1 MLRRGA
7 REGPIDLQDVRPD
20 GKDSVAGSFS
30 SAGNPFGQD
39 ARLGVVD
46 RRSPIIIDDRRLN
59 MLLQNKTAIIYG
71 AAGAV
76 GSAIARG
83 FAAEGA
89 SVFLAGRRLAA
100 VEAAAKSIVASGGK
114 AEAAAVDALDE
125 AAVEAH
131 LAEVAGKTESIDV
144 SFNAIGIPQAGIQG
158 IALAD
163 LPVESFMLPVTTYA
177 RAQFLTARAAG
188 RRMARHGRGVILMHT
203 PEPARLGATFV
214 GGMGPAWAGME
225 SLSRA
230 LSAEFGRQG
239 VRAVVLRST
248 GLPETATIDLV
259 FDLHARAMGI
269 TRHEF
274 RTMVESMTHRGR
286 STTLDELANAAAF
299 LASDRASAIT
309 GTVANLTAGLI
320 VD

>member
-1 MLRRGA
+1 
-7 REGPIDLQDVRPD
+7 
-20 GKDSVAGSFS
+20 
-30 SAGNPFGQD
+30 
-39 ARLGVVD
+39 
-46 RRSPIIIDDRRLN
+46 

-83 FAAEGA
+83 FAVEGA
-89 SVFLAGRRLAA
+89 NVFLAGRHLPS
-100 VEAAAKSIVASGGK
+100 VEAVARSILANGGK
-114 AEAAAVDALDE
+114 AEAAEVDALDE
-125 AAVEAH
+125 AEVEAH
-131 LAEVAGKTESIDV
+131 LAAVAGKAGSIDV
-144 SFNAIGIPQAGIQG
+144 SFNAIGIPQTGIQG
-158 IALAD
+158 ISLAD
-163 LPVESFMLPVTTYA
+163 LPVDGFMLPVTTYA

-188 RRMARHGRGVILMHT
+188 KHMAERGTGVILMHT

-259 FDLHARAMGI
+259 FDLHAKAMGI
-269 TRHEF
+269 KRQEF
-274 RTMVESMTHRGR
+274 QAMVESMTHRGR
-286 STTLDELANAAAF
+286 STTLQELADVAAF
-299 LASDRASAIT
+299 LASDKAGAIT